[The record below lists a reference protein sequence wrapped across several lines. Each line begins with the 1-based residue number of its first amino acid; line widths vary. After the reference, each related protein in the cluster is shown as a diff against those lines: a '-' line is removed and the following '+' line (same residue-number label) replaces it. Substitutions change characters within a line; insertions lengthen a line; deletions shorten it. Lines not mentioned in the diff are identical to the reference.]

1 MNVEHDT
8 ATRKCSVN
16 WNQVF
21 TPINCSNIV
30 KEKCNKEKAKMK
42 NLLIKL
48 FSDPETHAPNS
59 SSSLCLGGAVN
70 SVFRT

>member
-1 MNVEHDT
+1 MIQLPET
-8 ATRKCSVN
+8 ALLTETK
-16 WNQVF
+16 F
-21 TPINCSNIV
+21 LLLFNCSNIV
-30 KEKCNKEKAKMK
+30 KEKCKAKMK
-42 NLLIKL
+42 KLLIKL

>member
-8 ATRKCSVN
+8 ATRNCSVN

-21 TPINCSNIV
+21 TPINRSNIV

-42 NLLIKL
+42 KLLIKL
-48 FSDPETHAPNS
+48 FSDPETHVPDS